1 MNQAI
6 TILPINV
13 RDFHFVLDEL
23 GQGFHFKESFLAILH
38 VAKSAV
44 LKVGDP
50 FSNNG
55 VLVHKHIHLV
65 LKCDFCDLIGRGAIL
80 LCLQNMFHARP
91 EKRESRKDQELD
103 RLLHI

>member
-23 GQGFHFKESFLAILH
+23 GQGIHFRESFLAIIH

-50 FSNNG
+50 FSNN
-55 VLVHKHIHLV
+55 
-65 LKCDFCDLIGRGAIL
+65 
-80 LCLQNMFHARP
+80 
-91 EKRESRKDQELD
+91 
-103 RLLHI
+103 